1 MELVNFSQ
9 EAILNRLLVQVFFFF
24 FFLEKVVQ
32 VFVCL
37 GMSHKIGTGVFFFF
51 RGTVCVTTY
60 WACKVDSPKKEK
72 NLQSTAPIWSP
83 IIN

>member
-1 MELVNFSQ
+1 MVNFSQ
-9 EAILNRLLVQVFFFF
+9 EAILNRLLVQV

-37 GMSHKIGTGVFFFF
+37 GMSHKIGTGFFF

-72 NLQSTAPIWSP
+72 NLQSTVPIWSP